1 VACRIEKHVEFLVA
15 QLLGGLDRDY
25 ERLDAGARLPDRAAN
40 LTGLAPE
47 CLWGRQGQHDLTGGR
62 CLEATVA
69 VSRANLDHNLATGD
83 ALRCLLAELA
93 LDRAAAAAARSASR
107 PSRPAGP

>member
-1 VACRIEKHVEFLVA
+1 VPHREARRVPVA
-15 QLLGGLDRDY
+15 QLLGGFDRDY
-25 ERLDAGARLPDRAAN
+25 ERLDAGARLAERAAN

-62 CLEATVA
+62 CLEATVG

-83 ALRCLLAELA
+83 ALRCLPAELT
-93 LDRAAAAAARSASR
+93 LDSSAARQLHDQLR
-107 PSRPAGP
+107 VLHDPPGP